1 MSFYRKLALYSDQD
15 FPANEEMDARLLR
28 LIGGSRPKIGYI
40 AATSDPERIYF
51 RRKADYY
58 AGIGANLVAYV
69 GPGQDTSE
77 AEWSTLLSCDAIHLS
92 GGNTFSFLSWL
103 QRRSALPVLTRYV
116 SEGGVL
122 IGVSAGAILMTPS
135 VDSALLCGDVRD
147 EQLED
152 DAGLRL
158 VDFHF
163 WPHFNSE
170 SVTQKQS
177 KLSSTI
183 PDLYACPD
191 GSGIVIDGNEV
202 ELFGQVQRY
211 ESGAISPASLEE

>member
-1 MSFYRKLALYSDQD
+1 MSAYRKLALYSDQD

-28 LIGGSRPKIGYI
+28 LIGRPQPKIGYI
-40 AATSDPERIYF
+40 PATGDPERIYF

-58 AGIGANLVAYV
+58 AAIGANLVVYV
-69 GPGQDTSE
+69 DPSQGTSE

-103 QRRSALPVLTRYV
+103 QRRNVLPLLTRYV

-135 VDSALLCGDVRD
+135 VNSALLCGDVWD
-147 EQLED
+147 EQLMND
-152 DAGLRL
+152 VGLGL

-163 WPHFNSE
+163 WPHFISE
-170 SVTQKQS
+170 SVTRDQA

-202 ELFGQVQRY
+202 ELFGQVHRY
-211 ESGAISPASLEE
+211 DSEAIRSTSL